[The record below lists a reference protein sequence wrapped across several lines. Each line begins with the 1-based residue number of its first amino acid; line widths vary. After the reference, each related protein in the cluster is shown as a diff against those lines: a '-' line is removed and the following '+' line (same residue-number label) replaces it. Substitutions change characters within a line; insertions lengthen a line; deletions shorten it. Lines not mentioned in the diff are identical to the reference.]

1 MLCYYCRFKAQ
12 ACIWNNVPG
21 DRESTG
27 SEPVLFLIIYMLFQ
41 QHIPVQSKPQISW
54 GPIHRNWKHHL
65 STWAFV
71 LTMILMFFFLWKNQ
85 LCSEWLSRVFL
96 SKLSRLS
103 WKTCRINAISRWIS
117 EIKVSL
123 KLPEFMVFYLKSS
136 IWLSQNKNNIP
147 FQRN

>member
-1 MLCYYCRFKAQ
+1 MYLKQRAWRQ
-12 ACIWNNVPG
+12 RIHWIRTSSVP
-21 DRESTG
+21 
-27 SEPVLFLIIYMLFQ
+27 
-41 QHIPVQSKPQISW
+41 
-54 GPIHRNWKHHL
+54 HHL
-65 STWAFV
+65 HAVSTAYSSTIQTTNLLGPHSQKLKAPFEYV
-71 LTMILMFFFLWKNQ
+71 GFCADNDFNVFFLWKNQ